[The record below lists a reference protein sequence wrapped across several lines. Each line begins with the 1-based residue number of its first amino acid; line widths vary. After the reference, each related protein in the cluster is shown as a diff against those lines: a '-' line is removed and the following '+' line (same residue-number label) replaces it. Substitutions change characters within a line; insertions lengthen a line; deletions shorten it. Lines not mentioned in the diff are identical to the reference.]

1 MNNNLKELIDYYK
14 QQDPVM
20 WEQAEK
26 EVKEWSDK
34 VKSGEIELDIKEL
47 YFDENGNLKEVE

>member
-26 EVKEWSDK
+26 EVKEWNDK
-34 VKSGEIELDIKEL
+34 VKSGEIQLDIKEL
-47 YFDENGNLKEVE
+47 YFDENRDLREA